1 MSKSAASLPI
11 GSVAIPEARQNI
23 PATSREAADKAVEAL
38 RARKDAW
45 AVMSIAE
52 RVMLLDTLMDRT
64 LAEAERWARAGQD
77 AKGISPS
84 SPTAGEEWL
93 AGPAVMTRNIRLL
106 KKSLEDIARFGAPQ
120 LPVEPFARV
129 DGRVVATVFPLS
141 LIHI

>member
-93 AGPAVMTRNIRLL
+93 AGPAVMTRNIRL
-106 KKSLEDIARFGAPQ
+106 
-120 LPVEPFARV
+120 
-129 DGRVVATVFPLS
+129 
-141 LIHI
+141 